1 MTLFRSASHWGAFN
15 VRVEDGRVED
25 ITPFAHDPSPNELI
39 KSWKEMV
46 YAPTRVARP
55 AVRKGFLD
63 GDGGQ
68 ERGRDT
74 YVEIE
79 WDRALDLVSG
89 QLRQTIDRHGNSA
102 IFGGSYGWSSAGR
115 LHHARTLLHRFLNGI
130 GGFTGQVTNYS
141 YGAAM
146 GFLPTII
153 GSHESVSSNST
164 ELRTVAEEGDILIA
178 LGGMPSK
185 NWEVLSGGFGI
196 HGFRGQ
202 MEALAQ
208 SRVKVVNVSPYRG
221 DCDPVLEAEWVA
233 IRPNTDTALLLAC
246 IRQLIADGT
255 ADRAFLER
263 CTSGFERLE
272 AYLSG
277 ETDGVVKDAAW
288 AAAITGLD
296 AGFIRDFARGLAGK
310 RVMIAAAWSLQRAR
324 NGEMVYWAA
333 IALAA
338 ALGQIGL
345 PGGGF
350 AFGYGSM
357 NGAGG
362 PRYGTPLAGPGIGT
376 NPVGVFIPV
385 ARVTDL
391 LLNPGKTIRF
401 SGNDITYPEI
411 RLIYWAGGNVF
422 HHHQDLKQLQRA
434 FRGVDAVIVHEQ
446 FWTATARHA
455 DIVLPATTAIE
466 RNDIGGSSRDPFIVA
481 MEKAIEPVGEAR
493 NDFDIFAELSRRML
507 GTDEGFADG
516 RDEMGWLEHMWQRTA
531 STLRGRG
538 LDAPDFAEF
547 WRAGSYRLPTPEK
560 RFVYMDRFREDPEK
574 SPLATR
580 SGKVELFSEAI
591 AEQGLEDQP
600 GHACWLDP
608 EEWAGGAVAA
618 DYPLHMLTPQPRQKL
633 HSQFEGSS
641 LTRAAKKRGREQV
654 RIHPDDAAARG
665 IADGEAVRLFN
676 DRGAC
681 LAVASLTGDLRRG
694 VVLLPTGATYDPD
707 ENGDDRNSNPNVL
720 TRDVGTSEL
729 GQGCAAQSCMIEIER
744 FDGPLPPLT
753 TGAPPLG

>member
-15 VRVEDGRVED
+15 VRVEDGRIED
-25 ITPFAHDPSPNELI
+25 ITPFAHDPSPNALI
-39 KSWKEMV
+39 ASWKEMV

-55 AVRKGFLD
+55 AVRKGWLD
-63 GDGGQ
+63 GDGG
-68 ERGRDT
+68 EGRGRDT
-74 YVEIE
+74 YVEVD
-79 WDRALDLVSG
+79 WDRALDLVAAN
-89 QLRQTIDRHGNSA
+89 LRRTIDRHGNSA
-102 IFGGSYGWSSAGR
+102 IFGGSYGWASAGR

-146 GFLPTII
+146 GFLPTVI
-153 GSHESVSSNST
+153 GSHDAVSSNST
-164 ELRTVAEEGDILIA
+164 ELRTVAEEGDVLIA
-178 LGGMPSK
+178 LGGIPAK

-202 MEALAQ
+202 MEALAR
-208 SRVKVVNVSPYRG
+208 SRVRVFNVSPYRG
-221 DCDPVLEAEWVA
+221 DCAPELGAEWVA
-233 IRPNTDTALLLAC
+233 IRANTDAALLLAC

-255 ADRAFLER
+255 HDQAFLDR
-263 CTSGFERLE
+263 YTHGFDRLA
-272 AYLSG
+272 AYLGG
-277 ETDGVVKDAAW
+277 EGDGVVKDAAW
-288 AAAITGLD
+288 AAGITGLD
-296 AGFIRDFARGLAGK
+296 EGFIRDFARGLVGR
-310 RVMIAAAWSLQRAR
+310 RVMVSAAWSLQRAR

-338 ALGQIGL
+338 ALGQVGL

-362 PRYGTPLAGPGIGT
+362 PRYATPLSGPGIGS

-391 LLNPGKTIRF
+391 ILNPGKTIRF
-401 SGNDITYPEI
+401 SGHDITYPGI

-422 HHHQDLKQLQRA
+422 HHHQDLRQLQRA
-434 FRGVDAVIVHEQ
+434 FRSVDCVVVHEQ

-455 DIVLPATTAIE
+455 DIVLPATTAVE

-493 NDFDIFAELSRRML
+493 NDFDIFADLSRRLL
-507 GTDEGFADG
+507 GGDEAFTEG
-516 RDEMGWLEHMWQRTA
+516 RDEMGWLAHMWQRTA
-531 STLRGRG
+531 TTLRGRG
-538 LDAPDFAEF
+538 LDAPDFDEF
-547 WRAGSYRLPTPEK
+547 WREGSYRLPTPD
-560 RFVYMDRFREDPEK
+560 RRYVYMERFRQDPEA

-580 SGKVELFSEAI
+580 SGRIELFSQAI
-591 AEQGLEDQP
+591 AEQELEGQP

-608 EEWAGGAVAA
+608 EEWAGAAVART
-618 DYPLHMLTPQPRQKL
+618 YPLHMLTPQPSRKL

-641 LTRAAKKRGREQV
+641 LTRSAKRQGRECL
-654 RIHPDDAAARG
+654 RINPQDAAARG
-665 IADGEAVRLFN
+665 IADGDAVRLFN
-676 DRGAC
+676 ERGAC
-681 LAVASLTGDLRRG
+681 IGVASLTDGLRQG

-707 ENGDDRNSNPNVL
+707 EDGNDRNSNPNVL
-720 TRDVGTSEL
+720 TRDIGTSEL

-744 FDGPLPPLT
+744 LDGPLPPLT
-753 TGAPPLG
+753 TDEPPLG